1 MKTINYTITTIT
13 ATNNI
18 AVAMFADKKY
28 VYKTAR
34 NNKVALLETL
44 KAILNK
50 ALPSDQL
57 MEKPVLIITTQSI
70 LKGFTTGGFLDYVR
84 TGEDANGNKFADDE
98 FQLICECAELYA
110 SRALNVRFIDE
121 KMISFKDKE
130 AQTIKQNAY
139 NTVKQLSTKQAVQQT
154 KAKTQAQPV
163 SEVNETIKMINEQIK
178 KALAD
183 AHKNIIEVPVVGT
196 TIPHE
201 ITGIHDA
208 GKVLLK
214 PAPAGTGIVAGGP
227 VRNVVEL
234 AGIQDIVSKSQGSNT
249 PINIVRATFKA
260 LQELRTVEEV
270 AAIRGKAKEEIL

>member
-28 VYKTAR
+28 IYKTAR
-34 NNKVALLETL
+34 NNKIALLETL

-50 ALPSDQL
+50 ALPSTQL

-121 KMISFKDKE
+121 KMISFKDKD

-154 KAKTQAQPV
+154 KAKTQTQPV
-163 SEVNETIKMINEQIK
+163 SEINETIKMINEQIK
-178 KALAD
+178 KALAEG
-183 AHKNIIEVPVVGT
+183 NIETASKLTNMITQLTNPQAKPVV
-196 TIPHE
+196 
-201 ITGIHDA
+201 
-208 GKVLLK
+208 
-214 PAPAGTGIVAGGP
+214 
-227 VRNVVEL
+227 
-234 AGIQDIVSKSQGSNT
+234 
-249 PINIVRATFKA
+249 
-260 LQELRTVEEV
+260 EETNE
-270 AAIRGKAKEEIL
+270 EEIPEDVVDETIDSDEIELQASLRSAT

>member
-28 VYKTAR
+28 IYKTAR
-34 NNKVALLETL
+34 NNKIALLETL

-50 ALPSDQL
+50 ALPSTEL

-121 KMISFKDKE
+121 KMISYKDKE

-154 KAKTQAQPV
+154 KAKVQTQPV

-178 KALAD
+178 KALAEG
-183 AHKNIIEVPVVGT
+183 NIETASKLTNMITQLTNPQQQPAPQETNEEEVPEDV
-196 TIPHE
+196 
-201 ITGIHDA
+201 
-208 GKVLLK
+208 
-214 PAPAGTGIVAGGP
+214 
-227 VRNVVEL
+227 
-234 AGIQDIVSKSQGSNT
+234 Q
-249 PINIVRATFKA
+249 
-260 LQELRTVEEV
+260 EEV
-270 AAIRGKAKEEIL
+270 VDETIDSDEIEL

>member
-70 LKGFTTGGFLDYVR
+70 LKGFSTGGFIDYIR
-84 TGEDANGNKFADDE
+84 TGEDASGNKFADDE
-98 FQLICECAELYA
+98 LALINECAELYA

-121 KMISFKDKE
+121 KMISYKDKE

-139 NTVKQLSTKQAVQQT
+139 NTVKQLAKQVAIQNT
-154 KAKTQAQPV
+154 KAEVKTQPAPETNSTIALLN
-163 SEVNETIKMINEQIK
+163 SELQKAIREGNIQLASEYTKMIAQLTAPAPQETNEE
-178 KALAD
+178 
-183 AHKNIIEVPVVGT
+183 EVPEDV
-196 TIPHE
+196 
-201 ITGIHDA
+201 
-208 GKVLLK
+208 
-214 PAPAGTGIVAGGP
+214 
-227 VRNVVEL
+227 
-234 AGIQDIVSKSQGSNT
+234 Q
-249 PINIVRATFKA
+249 
-260 LQELRTVEEV
+260 EEV
-270 AAIRGKAKEEIL
+270 VDETVDADDIEL

>member
-28 VYKTAR
+28 IYKTAR
-34 NNKVALLETL
+34 NNKIALLETL

-50 ALPSDQL
+50 ALPSTQL

-121 KMISFKDKE
+121 KMISFKDKD

-154 KAKTQAQPV
+154 KAKTQTQPV

-178 KALAD
+178 KALAEG
-183 AHKNIIEVPVVGT
+183 NIETASKLTNMITQLTNPQAKPVVEETNEEEVPEDV
-196 TIPHE
+196 
-201 ITGIHDA
+201 
-208 GKVLLK
+208 
-214 PAPAGTGIVAGGP
+214 
-227 VRNVVEL
+227 
-234 AGIQDIVSKSQGSNT
+234 Q
-249 PINIVRATFKA
+249 
-260 LQELRTVEEV
+260 EEV
-270 AAIRGKAKEEIL
+270 VDETIDSDEIEL

>member
-18 AVAMFADKKY
+18 AVAMFAGQKY
-28 VYKTAR
+28 IYKTAR
-34 NNKVALLETL
+34 NNKIALLETL

-50 ALPSDQL
+50 ALPSTQL

-121 KMISFKDKE
+121 KMISYKDKD

-139 NTVKQLSTKQAVQQT
+139 NTVKQLAKQQAVKNT
-154 KAKTQAQPV
+154 KAEIKQQQVAP
-163 SEVNETIKMINEQIK
+163 ETNSTIALLNAELQKAVREGNIQLATEYTKMIAQLSAPQPQAPVAEETNE
-178 KALAD
+178 
-183 AHKNIIEVPVVGT
+183 
-196 TIPHE
+196 
-201 ITGIHDA
+201 
-208 GKVLLK
+208 
-214 PAPAGTGIVAGGP
+214 
-227 VRNVVEL
+227 
-234 AGIQDIVSKSQGSNT
+234 
-249 PINIVRATFKA
+249 
-260 LQELRTVEEV
+260 
-270 AAIRGKAKEEIL
+270 EEIPEDVQDENVDPTEGADEIEL

>member
-28 VYKTAR
+28 IYKTAR
-34 NNKVALLETL
+34 NNKIALLETL

-50 ALPSDQL
+50 ALPSTQL

-154 KAKTQAQPV
+154 KAKTQTQPV

-178 KALAD
+178 KALAEG
-183 AHKNIIEVPVVGT
+183 NIETASKLTNMITQLTNPQAKPVVEETNEEEVPEDV
-196 TIPHE
+196 
-201 ITGIHDA
+201 
-208 GKVLLK
+208 
-214 PAPAGTGIVAGGP
+214 
-227 VRNVVEL
+227 
-234 AGIQDIVSKSQGSNT
+234 Q
-249 PINIVRATFKA
+249 
-260 LQELRTVEEV
+260 EEV
-270 AAIRGKAKEEIL
+270 DETIDSDEIEL

>member
-18 AVAMFADKKY
+18 AVAMFANKKY
-28 VYKTAR
+28 IYKTAR

-44 KAILNK
+44 KAILTK

-84 TGEDANGNKFADDE
+84 TGEDASGNAFAEDE

-121 KMISFKDKE
+121 KMISYKDKS

-139 NTVKQLSTKQAVQQT
+139 ETVKQLAKTQAVQQT
-154 KAKTQAQPV
+154 KAEIKQQQQTAP
-163 SEVNETIKMINEQIK
+163 ETNSTIALLNAELQKAIREGNIQLATEYTKMIAQLTAPQPAPQETNEV
-178 KALAD
+178 
-183 AHKNIIEVPVVGT
+183 EVPEVPETEDPTEGSD
-196 TIPHE
+196 E
-201 ITGIHDA
+201 I
-208 GKVLLK
+208 
-214 PAPAGTGIVAGGP
+214 
-227 VRNVVEL
+227 EL
-234 AGIQDIVSKSQGSNT
+234 
-249 PINIVRATFKA
+249 
-260 LQELRTVEEV
+260 
-270 AAIRGKAKEEIL
+270 

>member
-28 VYKTAR
+28 IYKTAR
-34 NNKVALLETL
+34 NNKIALLETL
-44 KAILNK
+44 KAILTK

-154 KAKTQAQPV
+154 KAKTQTQPV

-178 KALAD
+178 KALAEG
-183 AHKNIIEVPVVGT
+183 NIETASKLTNMITQLTNPQQQPVV
-196 TIPHE
+196 
-201 ITGIHDA
+201 
-208 GKVLLK
+208 
-214 PAPAGTGIVAGGP
+214 
-227 VRNVVEL
+227 
-234 AGIQDIVSKSQGSNT
+234 
-249 PINIVRATFKA
+249 
-260 LQELRTVEEV
+260 EETNE
-270 AAIRGKAKEEIL
+270 EEIPEDVVDETIDSDEIEL

>member
-28 VYKTAR
+28 IYKTAR
-34 NNKVALLETL
+34 NNKIALLETL
-44 KAILNK
+44 KAILTK

-121 KMISFKDKE
+121 KMISFKDKD

-163 SEVNETIKMINEQIK
+163 SEINETIKMINEQIK
-178 KALAD
+178 KALAEG
-183 AHKNIIEVPVVGT
+183 NIDTASKLTNMITQLTNPQQPAQQETNEEEVPEDV
-196 TIPHE
+196 
-201 ITGIHDA
+201 
-208 GKVLLK
+208 
-214 PAPAGTGIVAGGP
+214 
-227 VRNVVEL
+227 
-234 AGIQDIVSKSQGSNT
+234 Q
-249 PINIVRATFKA
+249 
-260 LQELRTVEEV
+260 EEV
-270 AAIRGKAKEEIL
+270 VDETIDSDEIEL

>member
-28 VYKTAR
+28 IYKTAR
-34 NNKVALLETL
+34 NNKIALLETL

-121 KMISFKDKE
+121 KMISYKDKD

-139 NTVKQLSTKQAVQQT
+139 NTVKQLAKEVALKQT
-154 KAKTQAQPV
+154 KAEVKTQPAQETNSTIALLN
-163 SEVNETIKMINEQIK
+163 SELQKAIREGNIQLASEYTKMIAQLTAPQPAPQETNEE
-178 KALAD
+178 
-183 AHKNIIEVPVVGT
+183 EVPEDV
-196 TIPHE
+196 
-201 ITGIHDA
+201 
-208 GKVLLK
+208 
-214 PAPAGTGIVAGGP
+214 
-227 VRNVVEL
+227 
-234 AGIQDIVSKSQGSNT
+234 Q
-249 PINIVRATFKA
+249 
-260 LQELRTVEEV
+260 EEV
-270 AAIRGKAKEEIL
+270 ADETLDADDIEL

>member
-28 VYKTAR
+28 IYKTAR
-34 NNKVALLETL
+34 NNKIALLETL
-44 KAILNK
+44 KAILTK

-178 KALAD
+178 KALAEG
-183 AHKNIIEVPVVGT
+183 NIETASKLTNMITQLTNPQAKPVVEETNEEEVPEDV
-196 TIPHE
+196 
-201 ITGIHDA
+201 
-208 GKVLLK
+208 
-214 PAPAGTGIVAGGP
+214 
-227 VRNVVEL
+227 
-234 AGIQDIVSKSQGSNT
+234 Q
-249 PINIVRATFKA
+249 
-260 LQELRTVEEV
+260 EEV
-270 AAIRGKAKEEIL
+270 DETIDSDEIEL

>member
-28 VYKTAR
+28 IYKTAR
-34 NNKVALLETL
+34 NNKIALLETL

-50 ALPSDQL
+50 ALPSTEL

-84 TGEDANGNKFADDE
+84 TGEDASGNAFAEDE

-178 KALAD
+178 KALAEG
-183 AHKNIIEVPVVGT
+183 NIETASKLTNMITQLTNPQAQQPVQETNEEEVPEDV
-196 TIPHE
+196 
-201 ITGIHDA
+201 
-208 GKVLLK
+208 
-214 PAPAGTGIVAGGP
+214 
-227 VRNVVEL
+227 
-234 AGIQDIVSKSQGSNT
+234 Q
-249 PINIVRATFKA
+249 
-260 LQELRTVEEV
+260 EEV
-270 AAIRGKAKEEIL
+270 DETIDSDEIEL

>member
-1 MKTINYTITTIT
+1 
-13 ATNNI
+13 
-18 AVAMFADKKY
+18 MFADKKY
-28 VYKTAR
+28 IYKTAR
-34 NNKVALLETL
+34 NNKIALLETL
-44 KAILNK
+44 KAILTK
-50 ALPSDQL
+50 ALPSAEL

-178 KALAD
+178 KALAEG
-183 AHKNIIEVPVVGT
+183 NIDTVSKLTNMITQLTNPQTKPVVEET
-196 TIPHE
+196 NE
-201 ITGIHDA
+201 Y
-208 GKVLLK
+208 KV
-214 PAPAGTGIVAGGP
+214 P
-227 VRNVVEL
+227 E
-234 AGIQDIVSKSQGSNT
+234 DI
-249 PINIVRATFKA
+249 
-260 LQELRTVEEV
+260 
-270 AAIRGKAKEEIL
+270 KEEMDQAFGVEDETIDSDEIEL

>member
-18 AVAMFADKKY
+18 AVAMFAGQKY
-28 VYKTAR
+28 IYKTAR
-34 NNKVALLETL
+34 NNKIALLETL

-50 ALPSDQL
+50 ALPSTQL

-121 KMISFKDKE
+121 KMISYKDKD

-139 NTVKQLSTKQAVQQT
+139 NTVKQLAKQQAVKNT
-154 KAKTQAQPV
+154 KAEIKQQQQAAP
-163 SEVNETIKMINEQIK
+163 ETNSTIALLNAELQKAIKEGNIQLATEYTKMIAQLSAPQPQAPVAEETNE
-178 KALAD
+178 
-183 AHKNIIEVPVVGT
+183 
-196 TIPHE
+196 
-201 ITGIHDA
+201 
-208 GKVLLK
+208 
-214 PAPAGTGIVAGGP
+214 
-227 VRNVVEL
+227 
-234 AGIQDIVSKSQGSNT
+234 
-249 PINIVRATFKA
+249 
-260 LQELRTVEEV
+260 
-270 AAIRGKAKEEIL
+270 EEIPEDVQDENVDPTEGADEIEL

>member
-28 VYKTAR
+28 IYKTAR
-34 NNKVALLETL
+34 NNKIALLETL

-50 ALPSDQL
+50 ALPSTQL

-84 TGEDANGNKFADDE
+84 TGEDASGNKFADDE

-121 KMISFKDKE
+121 KMISYKDKE

-139 NTVKQLSTKQAVQQT
+139 ETVKQLSTKQAVQQT
-154 KAKTQAQPV
+154 KTKVQTQPV

-178 KALAD
+178 KALAEG
-183 AHKNIIEVPVVGT
+183 NIETASKLTNMITQLTNPQATPAPQETNEEEVPEDV
-196 TIPHE
+196 
-201 ITGIHDA
+201 
-208 GKVLLK
+208 
-214 PAPAGTGIVAGGP
+214 
-227 VRNVVEL
+227 
-234 AGIQDIVSKSQGSNT
+234 Q
-249 PINIVRATFKA
+249 
-260 LQELRTVEEV
+260 EEV
-270 AAIRGKAKEEIL
+270 VDETIDSDEIEL

>member
-70 LKGFTTGGFLDYVR
+70 LKGFSTGGFIDYIR
-84 TGEDANGNKFADDE
+84 TGEDASGNKFAGDE
-98 FQLICECAELYA
+98 LALIKECAELYA

-121 KMISFKDKE
+121 KMISYKDKD

-139 NTVKQLSTKQAVQQT
+139 NQVKLLAKQVAIKNT
-154 KAKTQAQPV
+154 KAEVKSQPAQETNSTIALLN
-163 SEVNETIKMINEQIK
+163 SELQKAIREGNIQLASEYTKMIAQLT
-178 KALAD
+178 A
-183 AHKNIIEVPVVGT
+183 
-196 TIPHE
+196 
-201 ITGIHDA
+201 
-208 GKVLLK
+208 
-214 PAPAGTGIVAGGP
+214 PAP
-227 VRNVVEL
+227 
-234 AGIQDIVSKSQGSNT
+234 
-249 PINIVRATFKA
+249 
-260 LQELRTVEEV
+260 QETNEEDVPEEV
-270 AAIRGKAKEEIL
+270 QEEVVDETLDADDIEL

>member
-18 AVAMFADKKY
+18 AVAMFAGQKY
-28 VYKTAR
+28 IYKTAR

-50 ALPSDQL
+50 ALPSTQL

-84 TGEDANGNKFADDE
+84 TGEDSNGNKFADDE

-121 KMISFKDKE
+121 KMISFKDKN

-139 NTVKQLSTKQAVQQT
+139 ETVKQLSTKQAVQQT
-154 KAKTQAQPV
+154 KAKVQTQPV

-178 KALAD
+178 KALAEG
-183 AHKNIIEVPVVGT
+183 NIETASKLTNMITQLTNPQQQPAPQETNEEEVPEDV
-196 TIPHE
+196 
-201 ITGIHDA
+201 
-208 GKVLLK
+208 
-214 PAPAGTGIVAGGP
+214 
-227 VRNVVEL
+227 
-234 AGIQDIVSKSQGSNT
+234 Q
-249 PINIVRATFKA
+249 
-260 LQELRTVEEV
+260 EEV
-270 AAIRGKAKEEIL
+270 VDETIDSDEIEL

>member
-28 VYKTAR
+28 IYKTAR
-34 NNKVALLETL
+34 NNKIALLETL
-44 KAILNK
+44 KAILTK

-121 KMISFKDKE
+121 KMISYKDKD

-139 NTVKQLSTKQAVQQT
+139 NTVKQLAKEVALKQT
-154 KAKTQAQPV
+154 KAEVKSQPAQETNSTIALLN
-163 SEVNETIKMINEQIK
+163 SELQKAIREGNIQLASEYTKMIAQLTAPQPAPQETNEE
-178 KALAD
+178 
-183 AHKNIIEVPVVGT
+183 EVPEDV
-196 TIPHE
+196 
-201 ITGIHDA
+201 
-208 GKVLLK
+208 
-214 PAPAGTGIVAGGP
+214 
-227 VRNVVEL
+227 
-234 AGIQDIVSKSQGSNT
+234 Q
-249 PINIVRATFKA
+249 
-260 LQELRTVEEV
+260 EEV
-270 AAIRGKAKEEIL
+270 ADETLDADDIEL

>member
-28 VYKTAR
+28 IYKIAR
-34 NNKVALLETL
+34 NNKIALLETL

-50 ALPSDQL
+50 ALPSTQL

-84 TGEDANGNKFADDE
+84 TGEDASGNAFADDE

-154 KAKTQAQPV
+154 KAKTQTQPV

-178 KALAD
+178 KALAEG
-183 AHKNIIEVPVVGT
+183 NIETASKLTNMITQLTNPQQKPVVEETNEEEVPEDV
-196 TIPHE
+196 
-201 ITGIHDA
+201 
-208 GKVLLK
+208 
-214 PAPAGTGIVAGGP
+214 
-227 VRNVVEL
+227 
-234 AGIQDIVSKSQGSNT
+234 Q
-249 PINIVRATFKA
+249 
-260 LQELRTVEEV
+260 EEV
-270 AAIRGKAKEEIL
+270 VDETINSDEIEL